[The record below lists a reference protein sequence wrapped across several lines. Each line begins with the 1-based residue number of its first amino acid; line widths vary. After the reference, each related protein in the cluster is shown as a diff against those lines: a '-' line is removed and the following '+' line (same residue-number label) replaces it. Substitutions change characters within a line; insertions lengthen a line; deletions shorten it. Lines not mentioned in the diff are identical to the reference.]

1 MKTYLTVMFSSE
13 GTTPSKVND
22 TLMSMGFQPITGNYD
37 YVYDWGTKADINEII
52 WFGDKVHAA
61 LKGSKVLFKLET
73 ATNQE

>member
-22 TLMSMGFQPITGNYD
+22 TLMSMGFQPVTGNYD
-37 YVYDWGTKADINEII
+37 YVYDWGASANIKEII

-61 LKGSKVLFKLET
+61 LNGHKVLFKLET
-73 ATNQE
+73 ITGKD

>member
-22 TLMSMGFQPITGNYD
+22 ILMSMGFQPITGNYD
-37 YVYDWGTKADINEII
+37 YVYDWGTKANIKEII

-61 LKGSKVLFKLET
+61 LKGCKVLFKLET
-73 ATNQE
+73 TPDQD